1 MALQFRRGTEVE
13 RDQETFI
20 PLAGE
25 PVYTTDSKRLYIGD
39 GQTVGGNPVG
49 FNNNLSD
56 LTDIELG
63 YERIIPI
70 ISISATDNIVHV
82 TTSGPHGLLTGDE
95 IYLST
100 TTQPS
105 LNGIHE
111 ITATGITSIT
121 FTQSVADFPVTT
133 DSGALKFEP
142 TDRSILAYNQQS
154 GKWIE
159 QTYVYKLEDLGD
171 VQLSS
176 PADEQIIQYT
186 SIPIGNIIDIDE
198 NIVEAGVQ
206 EPASIPEG
214 LTWVETDSIQKF
226 VNKTFEIG
234 VENLT
239 NVVINESALKNNQI
253 LAYNSFLEVWT
264 NRDYVDELTDLADV
278 GLTPLPDLT
287 ETQARVTITGSY
299 AEEDRLD
306 VQVAG
311 TIYTRTVT
319 IDDVNLVASQAG
331 TDAQFDLLLRAI
343 LGNAIADQIN
353 ANEDAPVVASF
364 ANDIIT
370 LNPKEESV
378 NINLIVTVL
387 DNDPGDGFTPGAI
400 QFEPINRQILSYDG
414 EKWTNKALEIN
425 NFNLSDLN
433 DVDLDNVADGQILQY
448 SSISGTWR
456 NQENFITLSQ
466 FADVEIANPGQGK
479 ALIYDENE
487 EKFVTRSFILD
498 DLLDVED
505 PSFTQII
512 PDGSVLAYD
521 EAEQAWTPQQ
531 FSSLSSRTEITFYS
545 GPLENL
551 DITTV
556 DFEAFTG
563 YALFKIKASAP
574 CTVTFY
580 VSDYERDADLD
591 RAENENPGVGQGIFA
606 ELSPFDTSW
615 RRIAPV
621 IYGFNDD
628 TPITRMAYVKIRNRS
643 GYYQSNIEIKIVAL
657 QIEEDP
663 EQAAA
668 PPATP

>member
-1 MALQFRRGTEVE
+1 M
-13 RDQETFI
+13 
-20 PLAGE
+20 AGE
-25 PVYTTDSKRLYIGD
+25 PIYTTDSKRLYIGD

-63 YERIIPI
+63 YERVIPI
-70 ISISATDNIVHV
+70 ISISATDNQVQVI
-82 TTSGPHGLLTGDE
+82 TNGPHGLSTGDE
-95 IYLST
+95 VYIST
-100 TTQPS
+100 TTKPS

-111 ITATGITSIT
+111 IVAIGITAVA
-121 FTQSVADFPVTT
+121 FTQAIDDFPVTA

-142 TDRSILAYNQQS
+142 VDRSILAYDQQS
-154 GKWIE
+154 GKWTE
-159 QTYVYKLEDLGD
+159 QTYVYKLQDLGD
-171 VQLSS
+171 VQLTS
-176 PADEQIIQYT
+176 PVDEEIIQYT
-186 SIPIGNIIDIDE
+186 SIPIGNIVDEEE
-198 NIVEAGVQ
+198 NIVESGVQ
-206 EPASIPEG
+206 EPASVPEG
-214 LTWVETDSIQKF
+214 LSWIETGTIQKF
-226 VNKTFEIG
+226 INKPFEIG

-239 NVVINESALKNNQI
+239 DVLINESALSDNQI

-264 NRDYVDELTDLADV
+264 NRDYVNELTDLADV
-278 GLTPLPDLT
+278 ELTPLPDLS
-287 ETQARVTITGSY
+287 ETQARVTLTGSY
-299 AEEDRLD
+299 AENDRLE

-311 TIYTRTVT
+311 TVYSRTVT
-319 IDDVNLVASQAG
+319 VQDLDLVTDQASTNAE
-331 TDAQFDLLLRAI
+331 FDLLLREI
-343 LGNAIADQIN
+343 LGNAIASQIN
-353 ANEDAPVVASF
+353 ADENSPVTAVF

-370 LNPKEESV
+370 LNPKAESV
-378 NINLIVTVL
+378 NLNLTIAVF
-387 DNDPGDGFTPGAI
+387 DSDPGDGFTPGAVK
-400 QFEPINRQILSYDG
+400 FEPINRQVLSYDG

-448 SSISGTWR
+448 NAISGTWR
-456 NQENFITLSQ
+456 NQENFISLSQ
-466 FADVEIANPGQGK
+466 FADVEIVNPSQGK
-479 ALIYDENE
+479 ALIYDETE
-487 EKFVTRSFILD
+487 EKFLTRSFILD
-498 DLLDVED
+498 DLADVED
-505 PSFTQII
+505 PSFTTVI
-512 PDGSVLAYD
+512 PDGSILAYN

-545 GPLENL
+545 GPLEDL
-551 DITTV
+551 EITTV

-580 VSDYERDADLD
+580 VSDYEREADLD
-591 RAENENPGVGQGIFA
+591 RPENENPGIGQGIFA

-628 TPITRMAYVKIRNRS
+628 VPITRMAYVKIRNRS

-663 EQAAA
+663 EQAVEGD
-668 PPATP
+668 